1 MALIGSTDGKG
12 GVRVMRIKK
21 GGLLREMREIEVT
34 AMLIGGFDA
43 AHTQQGNAPVVPTDT
58 VEQVINIVAQ
68 ENRGLDSEDF
78 CQAVAA
84 RFLEYYPQVETVTV
98 QGLDTEWTRMSI
110 KGGPHPRSFVLDCN
124 GQPFTGVFAT
134 RAETN
139 VVSGICGLTFAKSKE
154 SGWDRYHEADD
165 PSITETGE
173 RMCVS
178 AMEASWLWGG
188 APVDYSAANT
198 KILATMLEVFATTC
212 SDNVRDKL
220 YRMGTAALAAVPEIA
235 EASLTCSDK
244 HQSPIDLRSFGLAS
258 EGAMLLPTD
267 EPHGH
272 IECTVGRD

>member
-12 GVRVMRIKK
+12 GVRVRRIKK
-21 GGLLREMREIEVT
+21 GGLLREVRELEVT
-34 AMLIGGFDA
+34 AMLIGSFDA
-43 AHTQQGNAPVVPTDT
+43 AVSQQGNASVVSTDA
-58 VEQVINIVAQ
+58 VENVINIVAQ

-84 RFLEYYPQVETVTV
+84 RFLECYPQVETVTV
-98 QGLDTEWTRMSI
+98 QGLDTEWTRMSV

-124 GQPFTGVFAT
+124 GQPFAGVFAT

-139 VVSGICGLTFAKSKE
+139 VVSGICGLTLAKSKE
-154 SGWDRYHEADD
+154 AGRSRDHEAED
-165 PSITETGE
+165 PSIAETGG
-173 RMCVS
+173 RMCTS
-178 AMEASWLWGG
+178 AMEVSWLWGG
-188 APVDYSAANT
+188 APVDYSAANA
-198 KILATMLEVFATTC
+198 KILATMLEVLATTC

-220 YRMGTAALAAVPEIA
+220 HRMGTAALAAVPEIA

-244 HQSPIDLRSFGLAS
+244 QQSPIDLRSLSLAS
-258 EGAMLLPTD
+258 EGAMLLPAG